1 MGACGPAKLDDSL
14 VCCSGWDVALRNNDP
29 GLALWD
35 HSGTAAFSI
44 LHPHL
49 SLTCSGCK
57 LFVAGTGDTSV
68 CCLAHNPRS
77 PVKPLQ
83 CKQCIMIDGRGLH
96 LLSAFLK

>member
-1 MGACGPAKLDDSL
+1 MGACGPAKLDDLL

-57 LFVAGTGDTSV
+57 LFVAGTGDNV
-68 CCLAHNPRS
+68 C
-77 PVKPLQ
+77 V
-83 CKQCIMIDGRGLH
+83 
-96 LLSAFLK
+96 LLSTQSSFSSQAITMQTMHHDRLARFAFA